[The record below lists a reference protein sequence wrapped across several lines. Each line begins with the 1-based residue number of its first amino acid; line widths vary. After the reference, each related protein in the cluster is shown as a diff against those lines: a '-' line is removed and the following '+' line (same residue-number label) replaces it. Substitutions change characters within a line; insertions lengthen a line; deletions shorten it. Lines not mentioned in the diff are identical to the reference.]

1 MIGVVIV
8 AHGGLAAELLAAT
21 EHVLGRQDGMRAVP
35 IGPED
40 DRSAKI
46 AEIAEAIRSVD
57 HGDGVAVVTDMFG
70 GSPANLS
77 LLACEG
83 PGRQV
88 LSGANLPM
96 LVKLTRMRS
105 APLSQAVHAAHSAGL
120 KYMGLHRPA
129 TDEKGASHG

>member
-40 DRSAKI
+40 DRAAKVS
-46 AEIAEAIRSVD
+46 EIAQAIMAVD
-57 HGDGVAVVTDMFG
+57 HGHGVVVVTDMFG

-77 LLACEG
+77 LMACTG
-83 PGRQV
+83 GNRCL

-96 LVKLTRMRS
+96 LVKLTRMRGAS
-105 APLSQAVHAAHSAGL
+105 LTDAVEAARHAGR
-120 KYMGLHRPA
+120 KYMGQHIPPK
-129 TDEKGASHG
+129 DEKGA